1 VKGFLAPSLVVAA
14 AVLSLP
20 PVARTETRTIANTRA
35 LASEQLQSEMKPKL
49 YKKLSTLPIEGW
61 IIVRGRVTTT
71 RFTGAE
77 VVQSDLNGAY
87 DSLALKVANE
97 AQFSGNFLTESRV
110 NSRQV
115 SLHVLIYPAGDA
127 KMVLCF
133 VHVEQMRYRASP
145 RMFLLKAGKLKSLYL

>member
-1 VKGFLAPSLVVAA
+1 VKKFLPPSLVVAA
-14 AVLSLP
+14 VMLSLP
-20 PVARTETRTIANTRA
+20 PVARTETRTITNTRA
-35 LASEQLQSEMKPKL
+35 LASEQLQSEMNPKL
-49 YKKLSTLPIEGW
+49 YKRFSTLPIEGW

-71 RFTGAE
+71 RFIGTE

-87 DSLALKVANE
+87 DSWALKVANQ
-97 AQFSGNFLTESRV
+97 AQFSGNFLTESRI

-127 KMVLCF
+127 KMLLCF

-145 RMFLLKAGKLKSLYL
+145 QIFLLKAGKLKRLYP

>member
-1 VKGFLAPSLVVAA
+1 M
-14 AVLSLP
+14 
-20 PVARTETRTIANTRA
+20 N
-35 LASEQLQSEMKPKL
+35 PKL
-49 YKKLSTLPIEGW
+49 YKRFSTLPIEGW

-71 RFTGAE
+71 RFIGTE

-87 DSLALKVANE
+87 DSWALKVANQ
-97 AQFSGNFLTESRV
+97 AQFSGNFLTESRI

-127 KMVLCF
+127 KMLLCF

-145 RMFLLKAGKLKSLYL
+145 QIFLLKAGKLKRLYP